1 MKTIKINMDKVLNDL
16 SEHLIA
22 ERKKGVKFGRY
33 VARLWCDGDITFE
46 WKNNDYWYYADIKR
60 YSDIAD
66 IERYVD
72 IADANIEID
81 DAINNHIEGAE
92 DNIAEAFVEAHEEL
106 KDEVNYIDKNEDKAK
121 LIEYIESK
129 DGIWYKDWVE
139 EEKEFIL
146 DWLKDER
153 LLTTNLIDEL
163 NEKKF
168 LDMFCKYSDMKIVFE

>member
-16 SEHLIA
+16 SEHLIS

-46 WKNNDYWYYADIKR
+46 WKNSDYGYSVDIKR
-60 YSDIAD
+60 YL
-66 IERYVD
+66 D

-81 DAINNHIEGAE
+81 NAINRHIEGAE

-106 KDEVNYIDKNEDKAK
+106 RDEVNYIDKNEDKAK

-129 DGIWYKDWVE
+129 DEKWYKDWVE

-146 DWLKDER
+146 DWLKDEG

-163 NEKKF
+163 NEKNF

>member
-1 MKTIKINMDKVLNDL
+1 MKTIKINMDKVSNDL

-22 ERKKGVKFGRY
+22 ERREGAKYGRY
-33 VARLWCDGDITFE
+33 VARLWSNGDITFE
-46 WKNNDYWYYADIKR
+46 WKNSDYGYSVDIKR
-60 YSDIAD
+60 YLDIAT
-66 IERYVD
+66 
-72 IADANIEID
+72 ANIEID
-81 DAINNHIEGAE
+81 NAINKHIEGAE

-129 DGIWYKDWVE
+129 DEKWYKEWVE

-146 DWLKDER
+146 DWLKDEG

-163 NEKKF
+163 NEKNF

>member
-22 ERKKGVKFGRY
+22 ERKRGARYGRY
-33 VARLWCDGDITFE
+33 VARLWSDGDITFE
-46 WKNNDYWYYADIKR
+46 WKNSDYGYSVDIKR
-60 YSDIAD
+60 YLDIAT
-66 IERYVD
+66 
-72 IADANIEID
+72 ANIEID
-81 DAINNHIEGAE
+81 NAINKHIEGAE

-129 DGIWYKDWVE
+129 DEKWYKEWVE

>member
-1 MKTIKINMDKVLNDL
+1 MKTIKINMDKVSNDL

-22 ERKKGVKFGRY
+22 ERREGAKYGRY
-33 VARLWCDGDITFE
+33 VARLWSNGDITFE
-46 WKNNDYWYYADIKR
+46 WKNSDYGYSVDIKR
-60 YSDIAD
+60 YLDIAT
-66 IERYVD
+66 
-72 IADANIEID
+72 ANIEID
-81 DAINNHIEGAE
+81 NVIDKHIEGAE

-129 DGIWYKDWVE
+129 DEKWYKEWVE

-146 DWLKDER
+146 DWLKDEG

-163 NEKKF
+163 NEKNF